1 MDRYQNANELLSKA
15 TENFDVKECFDSEK
29 GTFCDMSNAET
40 EEFICEINK
49 PLNEVTDAEIEAL
62 CYEHSEYF
70 F

>member
-1 MDRYQNANELLSKA
+1 MEKRFDNQYGLI
-15 TENFDVKECFDSEK
+15 DVKECFDTEK
-29 GTFCDMSNAET
+29 GTFCDMLNAET